1 MATIILC
8 TDFSATSR
16 NAASYVCSLAKD
28 RSQSE
33 DLRFLLL
40 HLYDLPTSYSGES
53 LALTTIPH
61 EMQYAE
67 QSLEEQWEWLRKQ
80 YPQLLIERKLAIG
93 NLHHGLLTQIEEVD
107 PSLIVIGAGGHYR
120 ELLSW
125 DKEILQVIRELP
137 VPVLVIPKHVSFAPL
152 KQVAFSCNLKTVN
165 ERMPFDMIRGL
176 IRFTGAEL
184 HVVIV
189 TPSEET
195 KGTLEKNQLVQ
206 QELKEVNPQYHIL
219 HEKEVVEAIGHFVK
233 EQHIDLLLVTPRRHG
248 IWEGLF
254 NKDYAKKLVRLEA
267 LPILALRERSNI
279 WS

>member
-8 TDFSATSR
+8 TDFSYTSR
-16 NAASYVCSLAKD
+16 NAVSYVCSLAKD
-28 RSQSE
+28 RSRSE
-33 DLRFLLL
+33 DIRFLLL

-67 QSLEEQWEWLRKQ
+67 QSLEEEWEWLREQ

-93 NLHHGLLTQIEEVD
+93 NLHQGLLTQIEEVD
-107 PSLIVIGAGGHYR
+107 PSLIVIGAGGHYS
-120 ELLSW
+120 ELLTW

-137 VPVLVIPKHVSFAPL
+137 VPVLIIPKHVSFAPL
-152 KQVAFSCNLKTVN
+152 KQIAFSCNLKTTN
-165 ERMPFDMIRGL
+165 ERIPFEMIKAL
-176 IRFTGAEL
+176 IQFTGAEL
-184 HVVIV
+184 HVVVVI
-189 TPSEET
+189 PSEESNQII
-195 KGTLEKNQLVQ
+195 EKKQLVQ
-206 QELKEVNPQYHIL
+206 QKLKEVNPQYHIL

-233 EQHIDLLLVTPRRHG
+233 DQHIDLLLVTPKRHG

-267 LPILALRERSNI
+267 TPILALREKTNTK
-279 WS
+279 